1 MRRTTAWMM
10 AFLLAGGLACG
21 GMASGGGGSG
31 SGTLTAQQLRD
42 VESQYNNMYDLVQSE
57 RSAWLQTRGAASFED
72 PNAALP
78 AVFVD
83 GVEQGRPAALRRID
97 PNDVEEAELLS
108 ASDATTRYGTG
119 YPGGIIRISTRGN

>member
-1 MRRTTAWMM
+1 MRRTTAWTV
-10 AFLLAGGLACG
+10 ALLLAGGLACG
-21 GMASGGGGSG
+21 GMASGGGGGG
-31 SGTLTAQQLRD
+31 SGTLTSQQIRD
-42 VESQYNNMYDLVQSE
+42 IQSQYDNMLELVQSE
-57 RSAWLQTRGAASFED
+57 RPTWLQTRGAASFQD
-72 PNAALP
+72 PNASLP